1 MVKKLFAGG
10 YVFLVL
16 MILYAPILLLVAY
29 SFNMSREIGIW
40 SSEWGFSLYGELFQ
54 NEDIMQTVLNTFILA
69 IVSSVLSSI
78 LGTIGAIGMFYSKQ
92 RTRRVLNGA
101 TQIPIINAEIVTAIS
116 IALVCTMFAFGRS
129 YASLLIGHIVLT
141 FPFVVLSV
149 MPRLKQMDNNLYEAA
164 LDLGATPTKALFS
177 VIIPEIMPGILSG
190 FLLAIN
196 LSLDDYIITTFTKPA
211 TFETIST
218 YVFDAYARGGKSS
231 SVPALRALSTI
242 IFIFMILF
250 VVIRNVLSS
259 KNNKKTENVRK

>member
-1 MVKKLFAGG
+1 MVKKLFSGG
-10 YVFLVL
+10 YVFLIL
-16 MILYAPILLLVAY
+16 MILYAPILLLVVY

-40 SSEWGFSLYGELFQ
+40 SSEWGFSLYKELFE
-54 NEDIMQTVLNTFILA
+54 NADIMTTVINTFVLA
-69 IVSSVLSSI
+69 IVSSILSTV
-78 LGTIGAIGMFYSKQ
+78 LGTLGAIGMFYSKQ
-92 RTRRVLNGA
+92 KTRKILNGA

-164 LDLGATPTKALFS
+164 LDLGATPTKALFT
-177 VIIPEIMPGILSG
+177 VIIPEILPGILSG

-211 TFETIST
+211 TFDTIST

-231 SVPALRALSTI
+231 SVPALRALSTL
-242 IFIFMILF
+242 IFIVMIAF
-250 VVIRNVLSS
+250 VVVRYVISNS
-259 KNNKKTENVRK
+259 KAKKERR

>member
-1 MVKKLFAGG
+1 MVKKLFSAS
-10 YVFLVL
+10 YVILIL
-16 MILYAPILLLVAY
+16 LILYAPILLLVAY

-40 SSEWGFSLYGELFQ
+40 SDEWGFSLYGELIR
-54 NEDIMQTVLNTFILA
+54 NGDIMKTVANTFILA
-69 IVSSVLSSI
+69 IVSAILSSVL
-78 LGTIGAIGMFYSKQ
+78 GTLGAIGMFYSKKK
-92 RTRRVLNGA
+92 TRKALNGV

-149 MPRLKQMDNNLYEAA
+149 MPKLKQMDNNLYEAA
-164 LDLGATPTKALFS
+164 LDLGATPTKALFT
-177 VIIPEIMPGILSG
+177 VIIPEILPGIVSG

-211 TFETIST
+211 TFDTIST

-231 SVPALRALSTI
+231 SVPALRALSTL

-250 VVIRNVLSS
+250 VVIRYVIT
-259 KNNKKTENVRK
+259 NKKVANKERK

>member
-1 MVKKLFAGG
+1 MVKKLFSGG
-10 YVFLVL
+10 YVFLIL
-16 MILYAPILLLVAY
+16 MILYAPILLLVVY

-40 SSEWGFSLYGELFQ
+40 SNEWGFSLYKELFE
-54 NEDIMQTVLNTFILA
+54 NADIMTTVVNTFVLA
-69 IVSSVLSSI
+69 IVSSVLSTV
-78 LGTIGAIGMFYSKQ
+78 LGTLGAIGMFYSKQ
-92 RTRRVLNGA
+92 KTRKILNGA

-149 MPRLKQMDNNLYEAA
+149 IPRLKQMDNNLYEAA
-164 LDLGATPTKALFS
+164 LDLGATPTKALFT
-177 VIIPEIMPGILSG
+177 VIIPEILPGILSG

-211 TFETIST
+211 TFDTIST

-231 SVPALRALSTI
+231 SVPALRALSTL
-242 IFIFMILF
+242 IFIVMIVF
-250 VVIRNVLSS
+250 VVVRYVISNS
-259 KNNKKTENVRK
+259 KAKKERR

>member
-16 MILYAPILLLVAY
+16 LILYAPIMLLVAY

-40 SSEWGFSLYGELFQ
+40 SDEWGFSLYQELFS
-54 NEDIMQTVLNTFILA
+54 NADIMETVVNTFVLA
-69 IVSSVLSSI
+69 LVSSALSTI
-78 LGTIGAIGMFYSKQ
+78 LGTLGAIGMFYSKQ
-92 RTRRVLNGA
+92 RTRKILNGA

-129 YASLLIGHIVLT
+129 YASLLIGHVVLT

-149 MPRLKQMDNNLYEAA
+149 MPKLKQMDNNLYEAA
-164 LDLGATPTKALFS
+164 LDLGATPTKALFT
-177 VIIPEIMPGILSG
+177 VIVPEILPGILSG

-196 LSLDDYIITTFTKPA
+196 MSLDDYIITTFTKPS

-242 IFIFMILF
+242 IFLFMIIF
-250 VVIRNVLSS
+250 VVVRYVIS
-259 KNNKKTENVRK
+259 NKKADKKERR

>member
-40 SSEWGFSLYGELFQ
+40 STEWGFSLYTELFQ
-54 NEDIMQTVLNTFILA
+54 NEDIMQTVLNTFILT

-78 LGTIGAIGMFYSKQ
+78 LGTLGAIGMFYSKQ
-92 RTRRVLNGA
+92 KTRRILNGA

-149 MPRLKQMDNNLYEAA
+149 MPKLKQMDNNLYEAA
-164 LDLGATPTKALFS
+164 LDLGATPIKALFT
-177 VIIPEIMPGILSG
+177 VIIPEILPGILSG

-211 TFETIST
+211 TFQTIST

-242 IFIFMILF
+242 IFLFMIIF
-250 VVIRNVLSS
+250 VVVRYVLSN
-259 KNNKKTENVRK
+259 KNAKKGERKI

>member
-10 YVFLVL
+10 YVFLIL
-16 MILYAPILLLVAY
+16 LILYAPIMLLVAY

-40 SSEWGFSLYGELFQ
+40 SSEWGFSLYVELFNNQ
-54 NEDIMQTVLNTFILA
+54 DIMQTVLNTFVLA

-78 LGTIGAIGMFYSKQ
+78 LGTLGAIGMFYSKQ
-92 RTRRVLNGA
+92 KTRKILNGA

-149 MPRLKQMDNNLYEAA
+149 MPKLKQMDNNLYEAA
-164 LDLGATPTKALFS
+164 LDLGATPTKALFT
-177 VIIPEIMPGILSG
+177 VIIPEILPGILSG

-196 LSLDDYIITTFTKPA
+196 MSLDDYIITTFTKPS
-211 TFETIST
+211 TFDTIST

-242 IFIFMILF
+242 IFLVMIIF
-250 VVIRNVLSS
+250 VVVRYLLS
-259 KNNKKTENVRK
+259 NKKTANKERK

>member
-1 MVKKLFAGG
+1 MVKKLFSSG
-10 YVFLVL
+10 YVILIL
-16 MILYAPILLLVAY
+16 LILYAPILLLVVY

-40 SSEWGFSLYGELFQ
+40 SDEWGFSLYSELIR
-54 NEDIMQTVLNTFILA
+54 NGDIMTTVANTFILA
-69 IVSSVLSSI
+69 IVSAILSSV
-78 LGTIGAIGMFYSKQ
+78 LGTIGAIGMFYSKKKA
-92 RTRRVLNGA
+92 RGVMNGA

-129 YASLLIGHIVLT
+129 YASLLIGHVVLT

-149 MPRLKQMDNNLYEAA
+149 MPKLKQMDNNLYEAA
-164 LDLGATPTKALFS
+164 LDLGATPTKALFT

-211 TFETIST
+211 TFDTIST

-231 SVPALRALSTI
+231 SVPALRALSTL
-242 IFIFMILF
+242 IFIFMVIF
-250 VVIRNVLSS
+250 VVVRYVVS
-259 KNNKKTENVRK
+259 NKKVAKKEGK

>member
-1 MVKKLFAGG
+1 MVKKLFSGG
-10 YVFLVL
+10 YVILIL
-16 MILYAPILLLVAY
+16 LILYAPIMLLVAY

-40 SSEWGFSLYGELFQ
+40 SSEWGFSLYGELFR
-54 NEDIMQTVLNTFILA
+54 NEDIMQTVANTFILA
-69 IVSSVLSSI
+69 IVSAIISSI
-78 LGTIGAIGMFYSKQ
+78 LGTLGAIGMFYSKQ
-92 RTRRVLNGA
+92 KARSAMNGV

-129 YASLLIGHIVLT
+129 YASLLIGHVVLT

-149 MPRLKQMDNNLYEAA
+149 MPKLKQMDNNLYEAA
-164 LDLGATPTKALFS
+164 LDLGATPTKALFT
-177 VIIPEIMPGILSG
+177 VIIPEILPGIISG

-211 TFETIST
+211 TFDTIST

-242 IFIFMILF
+242 IFVVMILF
-250 VVIRNVLSS
+250 VVVRYVVS
-259 KNNKKTENVRK
+259 NKKLAKKERR

>member
-1 MVKKLFAGG
+1 MVKKVLSGG

-16 MILYAPILLLVAY
+16 MLLYAPILLLVAY

-40 SSEWGFSLYGELFQ
+40 SDEWGFSLYRELLQ
-54 NEDIMQTVLNTFILA
+54 DEDIMQTVLNTVILA
-69 IVSSVLSSI
+69 LLSATISSI
-78 LGTIGAIGMFYSKQ
+78 LGTLGAIGMFYSKQ
-92 RTRRVLNGA
+92 RTRKVLNGI

-129 YASLLIGHIVLT
+129 YASLLIGHVVLT

-149 MPRLKQMDNNLYEAA
+149 MPKLNQMDNNLYEAA
-164 LDLGATPTKALFS
+164 LDLGATPRKALFT
-177 VIIPEIMPGILSG
+177 VIIPEILPGIASG

-211 TFETIST
+211 TFDTIST

-242 IFIFMILF
+242 IFVVMIVF
-250 VVIRNVLSS
+250 VVLRYVVS
-259 KNNKKTENVRK
+259 NKKAGAKERR

>member
-10 YVFLVL
+10 YVFLIL
-16 MILYAPILLLVAY
+16 MILYAPIMLLVAY

-40 SSEWGFSLYGELFQ
+40 SQEWGFSLYFELF
-54 NEDIMQTVLNTFILA
+54 NNADIMQTVINTIVLA
-69 IVSSVLSSI
+69 IVSSVISSV
-78 LGTIGAIGMFYSKQ
+78 LGTLGAIGMFYSKQ
-92 RTRRVLNGA
+92 KTRKALNGI

-129 YASLLIGHIVLT
+129 YASLVIGHVVLT

-149 MPRLKQMDNNLYEAA
+149 MPKLKQMDNNLYEAA
-164 LDLGATPTKALFS
+164 LDLGATPTKALFT
-177 VIIPEIMPGILSG
+177 VIIPEILPGILSG

-196 LSLDDYIITTFTKPA
+196 LSLDDYIITTFTKPS

-218 YVFDAYARGGKSS
+218 YVFDAYAKGGKSS

-242 IFIFMILF
+242 IFIVMIAF
-250 VVIRNVLSS
+250 VVIRYAIS
-259 KNNKKTENVRK
+259 NKKTGKKERR